1 MLRIFYRMTYEG
13 LQQCL
18 TLKNLLQ
25 NDLLWRIYNKR
36 LMKDY
41 ETVSLSEGF
50 ITERLVMKNYY
61 SV

>member
-1 MLRIFYRMTYEG
+1 MTCYEG
-13 LQQCL
+13 L
-18 TLKNLLQ
+18 LQ
-25 NDLLWRIYNKR
+25 RLSVKDLSQITICVFSIF
-36 LMKDY
+36 Y